1 MNEQIDKYEFTLMY
15 KRCVFDKS
23 GLEPRSLF
31 NLVQFLMYLVY
42 NDKTTDS
49 GKSVITGHTI
59 TVENSLELLYRR
71 ISDPQLGIDPMSRRK
86 KLDEEIRA
94 IFG

>member
-1 MNEQIDKYEFTLMY
+1 MY
-15 KRCVFDKS
+15 KRCVFDKT

-42 NDKTTDS
+42 GDDKN
-49 GKSVITGHTI
+49 VITMGSDKPFPTTI

-71 ISDPQLGIDPMSRRK
+71 ISDP
-86 KLDEEIRA
+86 
-94 IFG
+94 